1 MSDQEQIAEI
11 NSEEKLK
18 EEWAKLNQ
26 FRNELLGVHNQLKP
40 LANLFNALKEKGI
53 ESVEDF
59 NLALEMNKNE
69 DNYEQED
76 KMIETNNETNNEDK
90 VKKLEEIVEKQGR
103 MIQQQETQMK
113 VNRLMS
119 DIKAE
124 MGDKPEYQLLRKALN
139 ENITYNILRSQAHD
153 EEKGLKK
160 ELSHYLGVAE
170 KDLRGFY
177 TKLGGTV
184 EEGKKPEGEEKS
196 VVSSPESLK
205 KPIDFPSLPASGG
218 SDAPSEDVSKTILKL
233 GENKQT
239 GKFDQEVAFDKFIDN
254 KISSE

>member
-1 MSDQEQIAEI
+1 MSDAKQIEEI
-11 NSEEKLK
+11 NKEQKLK
-18 EEWAKLNQ
+18 EEQAKLDKYRDDLIAVQ
-26 FRNELLGVHNQLKP
+26 QQLEPK
-40 LANLFNALKEKGI
+40 AELFNALKERGI
-53 ESVEDF
+53 SSVDELSMA
-59 NLALEMNKNE
+59 LAKKPEPEKEAVIPEAPKTQAISPEIERLEKTIK
-69 DNYEQED
+69 EQGE
-76 KMIETNNETNNEDK
+76 
-90 VKKLEEIVEKQGR
+90 
-103 MIQQQETQMK
+103 MIQQQNTQMK
-113 VNRLMS
+113 VTRLMS

-139 ENITYNILRSQAHD
+139 ENIAYNILRSQAHD

-177 TKLGGTV
+177 TKLGGTI

-218 SDAPSEDVSKTILKL
+218 SDAPNEDVSKTILKL